1 MTSKLN
7 INEKLAN
14 RIVIG
19 IIILLV
25 CIYLY
30 VAYMRISYIRRELDE
45 SFASTS
51 TSSTLNVSDAL
62 NQSKE
67 ADSTKI
73 IGDLY
78 IDVNSDKEKET
89 MCSLITNSAYRADI
103 YNVYFLLDSMRIRE
117 IMDKSARLEYNIEQ
131 LQNANSIISDLVN
144 RFVFTDSTLD
154 EIYRIKYGDSCRR
167 NQTLKT
173 TFDEDY
179 RNYMETLNKGVL
191 AQLESSNSS
200 IKKSATSKAL
210 CPLYS
215 GNYQESLSRVMNILI
230 SISHFYT
237 KRINTEI
244 PKKYKENLDRAIYQL
259 YIIRKHVSDL
269 MNSANKTPITNVR
282 KLFC

>member
-1 MTSKLN
+1 
-7 INEKLAN
+7 
-14 RIVIG
+14 
-19 IIILLV
+19 
-25 CIYLY
+25 
-30 VAYMRISYIRRELDE
+30 MRISYIRRELDE